1 MTLAPTSMGS
11 QGIGHD
17 LATEQCILNREVGGN
32 HLPGGRRSKDDLR
45 QLVVSMSGASQPPKR
60 G

>member
-32 HLPGGRRSKDDLR
+32 HLPGGRSKDDLR